1 MFEGI
6 KAYFSNYIVIY
17 SLCFVAFTVVFIA
30 IIFGTVQLCVKISD
44 YIKKHKRNKR
54 QQPLNES

>member
-17 SLCFVAFTVVFIA
+17 SLCFIAFTFVFMVVL
-30 IIFGTVQLCVKISD
+30 FGTIQLCIRISD